1 MARVLRVMRLILAAA
16 TIAVCLLLCWQA
28 VDIYLTGNSP
38 DNFSAPGV
46 RIDPVYSWEIVADR
60 LAAVSPAL
68 FGYLALVAAGRAL
81 QAAAGG
87 RPRLRAAFLAEDKLR
102 GLRRCVAEVPPE
114 AEAEKCRR
122 RNVRL
127 TAGGVICACTILAGV
142 YLLNPENFASL
153 DLESVV
159 GSMVLHVA
167 PWVVLA
173 LAAAAAASVLNGRSV
188 LREIEILKAAPQEKR
203 TPAEPAGKKSGLP
216 ALRIALYAAAAVLIV
231 MGVMNGGMW
240 DVLVKAVNICTEC
253 IGLG

>member
-1 MARVLRVMRLILAAA
+1 MARALRVMRLILAAA

-28 VDIYLTGNSP
+28 SDVYLAGNSP

-46 RIDPVYSWEIVADR
+46 RIDPVYSREIVAGR

-68 FGYLALVAAGRAL
+68 FGYLALVAAGLAL
-81 QAAAGG
+81 QAFAGG
-87 RPRLRAAFLAEDKLR
+87 KAKPRAAFLAEDKLR
-102 GLRRCVAEVPPE
+102 GLRRRVAAVPPE
-114 AEAEKCRR
+114 AEVEQRRR
-122 RNVRL
+122 RNIRL
-127 TAGGVICACTILAGV
+127 TAGAVICACTVLAGS

-159 GSMVLHVA
+159 GSMMLHVS

-173 LAAAAAASVLNGRSV
+173 LAAAAAASVLNGQSV
-188 LREIEILKAAPQEKR
+188 LREIEILKAAPQEKIQ
-203 TPAEPAGKKSGLP
+203 AEAVAEKKSAIP
-216 ALRIALYAAAAVLIV
+216 AVRIALYAAAAVFIV
-231 MGVMNGGMW
+231 LGVMNGGLW

>member
-1 MARVLRVMRLILAAA
+1 MARALRVMRLILAAA
-16 TIAVCLLLCWQA
+16 TIAVCLLLCWQ
-28 VDIYLTGNSP
+28 VIDIYLTGNSP

-46 RIDPVYSWEIVADR
+46 RIDPVYSREIAAGR

-68 FGYLALVAAGRAL
+68 FGYLALVAAGLIL

-102 GLRRCVAEVPPE
+102 DLRRRVTEVLPE
-114 AEAEKCRR
+114 AEAEHRRR
-122 RNVRL
+122 RNIRL
-127 TAGGVICACTILAGV
+127 TAGGVICACTILAGT

-153 DLESVV
+153 DLETVV

-167 PWVVLA
+167 PWVAVA
-173 LAAAAAASVLNGRSV
+173 LAAAAAASVLHGQSV
-188 LREIEILKAAPQEKR
+188 LREIEILKAAPQKKPSPE
-203 TPAEPAGKKSGLP
+203 ALAAKKSVVP
-216 ALRIALYAAAAVLIV
+216 VVRIALYAAAAVLIV
-231 MGVMNGGMW
+231 LGVMNGGLW